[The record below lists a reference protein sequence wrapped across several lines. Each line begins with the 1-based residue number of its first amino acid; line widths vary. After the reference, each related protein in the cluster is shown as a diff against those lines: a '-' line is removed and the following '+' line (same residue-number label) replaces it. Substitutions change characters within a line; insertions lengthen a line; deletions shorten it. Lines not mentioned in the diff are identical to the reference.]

1 MGEGKES
8 EARRRWRV
16 CERAPASREELRP
29 SEEAIVFAFKASAF
43 TI

>member
-1 MGEGKES
+1 MREEKNRRLGG
-8 EARRRWRV
+8 ARGF
-16 CERAPASREELRP
+16 CERAPASREEFRP